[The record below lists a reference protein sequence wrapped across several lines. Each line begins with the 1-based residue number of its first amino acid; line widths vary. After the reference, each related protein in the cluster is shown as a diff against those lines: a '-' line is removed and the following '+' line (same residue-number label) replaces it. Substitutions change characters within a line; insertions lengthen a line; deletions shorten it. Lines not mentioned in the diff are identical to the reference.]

1 MIVTKGGKNIYP
13 EELEAYLNNDPVVLE
28 SLIFGEA
35 KDGDETV
42 AVEVVPDEDAIREK
56 TGKEE
61 LSSDDVQKAVHDVI
75 RRLNRILP
83 NYKTIRRV
91 QIRREKLA
99 QLQAEGKEHPPG
111 ADHVPQ
117 QEQQDGRGE
126 KLQKGGLG
134 VHGKQGKDKYY
145 ATFGQ
150 YVLTPEVY
158 AELDRQIRQE
168 GKPSEGK
175 EFGLT
180 AALDAVREKY
190 GMYAFR
196 PDGKSYDIGLPDAYR
211 ETMWAYC
218 Q

>member
-1 MIVTKGGKNIYP
+1 MVEEQDRQRLIVGMYYYEQLPVGKI
-13 EELEAYLNNDPVVLE
+13 A
-28 SLIFGEA
+28 
-35 KDGDETV
+35 
-42 AVEVVPDEDAIREK
+42 ED
-56 TGKEE
+56 
-61 LSSDDVQKAVHDVI
+61 
-75 RRLNRILP
+75 
-83 NYKTIRRV
+83 
-91 QIRREKLA
+91 
-99 QLQAEGKEHPPG
+99 
-111 ADHVPQ
+111 
-117 QEQQDGRGE
+117 
-126 KLQKGGLG
+126 LG
-134 VHGKQGKDKYY
+134 V
-145 ATFGQ
+145 
-150 YVLTPEVY
+150 TPGTVKTQLYRSRKKIEAAVKRSAALNAELPEY